1 MANTFILRA
10 HRRSKTRCVM
20 HYLGPHVSGTGIVQD
35 VSLAGWRVVGAQR
48 ITQGDILSLRIFLPL
63 VPAPIQIESA
73 SVQWVKGREFGLSMI
88 KISPSVEAA
97 IKTFVQ
103 TMAEPI
109 YPHDY
114 SGSKS
119 NG

>member
-35 VSLAGWRVVGAQR
+35 VSLAGWRVLGDQR

-63 VPAPIQIESA
+63 F
-73 SVQWVKGREFGLSMI
+73 R
-88 KISPSVEAA
+88 SPSSR
-97 IKTFVQ
+97 IRIR
-103 TMAEPI
+103 PI
-109 YPHDY
+109 
-114 SGSKS
+114 GSRAVS
-119 NG
+119 LV